1 MISQV
6 NVLFAF
12 ALNESCREGTLSA
25 KSMRWVVYISIS
37 VPSQIFN
44 PRHAVTLSTLHSDL
58 RNPPPPHNL
67 PKAKSQLLM
76 ERGRGAI
83 EWSLGGGGGM
93 GVYEVRYG
101 SAQVAGEKK
110 KIWICCCSATLKK
123 LPPNLACH
131 LHQRP
136 VKKNSILRMFI
147 LACLLPPKILWI
159 EEQKT

>member
-1 MISQV
+1 M
-6 NVLFAF
+6 
-12 ALNESCREGTLSA
+12 
-25 KSMRWVVYISIS
+25 YISIS

-110 KIWICCCSATLKK
+110 DMDLLLLGDAQKTATEPR
-123 LPPNLACH
+123 LPPA
-131 LHQRP
+131 P
-136 VKKNSILRMFI
+136 TPS
-147 LACLLPPKILWI
+147 
-159 EEQKT
+159 

>member
-1 MISQV
+1 M
-6 NVLFAF
+6 
-12 ALNESCREGTLSA
+12 
-25 KSMRWVVYISIS
+25 YISIS

-110 KIWICCCSATLKK
+110 DMDLLLLGDAQKTATVPR
-123 LPPNLACH
+123 LPPAPT
-131 LHQRP
+131 P
-136 VKKNSILRMFI
+136 VKKNSI
-147 LACLLPPKILWI
+147 
-159 EEQKT
+159 

>member
-1 MISQV
+1 M
-6 NVLFAF
+6 
-12 ALNESCREGTLSA
+12 
-25 KSMRWVVYISIS
+25 YISIS

-101 SAQVAGEKK
+101 SAQVAEEKK
-110 KIWICCCSATLKK
+110 RYGSAAARRRSK
-123 LPPNLACH
+123 NCH
-131 LHQRP
+131 RTSP
-136 VKKNSILRMFI
+136 ATCTNPS
-147 LACLLPPKILWI
+147 
-159 EEQKT
+159 

>member
-1 MISQV
+1 M
-6 NVLFAF
+6 
-12 ALNESCREGTLSA
+12 
-25 KSMRWVVYISIS
+25 YISIS

-58 RNPPPPHNL
+58 RNPPPPHNM

-76 ERGRGAI
+76 ERGGAI

-110 KIWICCCSATLKK
+110 D
-123 LPPNLACH
+123 
-131 LHQRP
+131 
-136 VKKNSILRMFI
+136 MD
-147 LACLLPPKILWI
+147 LLLLGDA
-159 EEQKT
+159 QKTATEPRMPPAPLPEIKDNLKSAYF

>member
-1 MISQV
+1 M
-6 NVLFAF
+6 
-12 ALNESCREGTLSA
+12 
-25 KSMRWVVYISIS
+25 YISIS

-76 ERGRGAI
+76 ESGGGGAI

-110 KIWICCCSATLKK
+110 DMDLLLLGDAQKTATVPR
-123 LPPNLACH
+123 LPPA
-131 LHQRP
+131 QTP
-136 VKKNSILRMFI
+136 VKKNSI
-147 LACLLPPKILWI
+147 
-159 EEQKT
+159 